1 MCWNATV
8 SLNTFLFS
16 LFGTSFAYFNNV
28 IYTYKYLY
36 LISFISMQLL
46 EYFTWKHLNNKKINR
61 LLSQLG
67 LFLIFIQ
74 PILFILS
81 IPNVEHNVKTS
92 VILLYILFSL
102 SCFLY
107 FPINYSMT
115 KAPNGHLAWNW
126 LNFPPYIVLTWI
138 TFKFILLLYAKSYF
152 RFILYT
158 CLFIAIY
165 YTYYKTNTWGTL
177 WCWIANLATI
187 IYIAKVFFKSSIPDY
202 LVINPNSK

>member
-1 MCWNATV
+1 MCWNETV

-16 LFGTSFAYFNNV
+16 FFGMNLAYFNNV
-28 IYTYKYLY
+28 IITFNYLY

-46 EYFTWKHLNNKKINR
+46 EYFTWKHLNNKEINR

-81 IPNVEHNVKTS
+81 IPNVKYSVKTP
-92 VILLYILFSL
+92 VLALYILFSL
-102 SCFLY
+102 GCFLY
-107 FPINYSMT
+107 FPINYSME

-138 TFKFILLLYAKSYF
+138 TFIFILLLYAKDYF
-152 RFILYT
+152 RFILHT
-158 CLFIAIY
+158 GLFLAIY
-165 YTYYKTNTWGTL
+165 YTYYKTNTWGSL

-187 IYIAKVFFKSSIPDY
+187 FYIAKVFYKT
-202 LVINPNSK
+202 